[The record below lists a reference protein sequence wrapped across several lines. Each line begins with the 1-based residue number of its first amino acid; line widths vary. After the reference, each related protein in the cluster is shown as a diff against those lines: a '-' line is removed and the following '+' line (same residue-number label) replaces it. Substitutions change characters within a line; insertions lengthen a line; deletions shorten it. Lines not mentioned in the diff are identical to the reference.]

1 MSEINTHMSE
11 INASSRF
18 TKLSPSYNPAFT
30 QPLAAMEAQPKRE
43 KFIGFAH
50 DEASAHMLQAVLSPQ
65 LQDNNQ
71 IHVVDFRASLAILAA
86 MTTPEIVLVD
96 LSGEDQPINA
106 VMELAEVVEP
116 GTVVMAIGET
126 VNVNF
131 YRTVTKGMGIREYLP
146 KPLNHATLEQNFLPI
161 IGNMKRN
168 GGARRSGRFVV
179 FTGTRGG
186 VGTSTVATNLAWM
199 IGNELHRHTALVD
212 AELHTGTIA
221 LNLNLNANNGLGTA
235 LAVPERVDQL
245 LLERSMQPAGDRLH
259 VLAGQERLDQDFVYK
274 PGSGGTLISA
284 LHARYNF
291 VVMDAGNRLSAFSR
305 DLLNLAQQRI
315 IVMDPS
321 MVSVR
326 NLERLQG
333 LAGERPQTSRPLL
346 VLNKAQTPGG
356 LAQSYMEQSL
366 GLRFDA
372 VIPDLPRV
380 VPKASQF
387 GTPAASIRGPFRD
400 AIAGLARTLGAT
412 SSAEIP

>member
-1 MSEINTHMSE
+1 MSG
-11 INASSRF
+11 INASSSF
-18 TKLSPSYNPAFT
+18 PKLTPSRVAPSYNAAFA
-30 QPLAAMEAQPKRE
+30 QPLPPDQSLPKRE
-43 KFIGFAH
+43 KFIGFAR
-50 DEASAHMLQAVLSPQ
+50 DEASARMLHTVLAPQ
-65 LQDNNQ
+65 LRDSNQ
-71 IHVVDFRASLAILAA
+71 IHVVDFRASLAILSA
-86 MTTPEIVLVD
+86 MTTPEIVLID

-126 VNVNF
+126 INVNF
-131 YRTVTKGMGIREYLP
+131 YRTVTKGMGIKEYLP

-161 IGNMKRN
+161 ISNMAKDN
-168 GGARRSGRFVV
+168 TVRRSGRFVV
-179 FTGTRGG
+179 FAGTRGG
-186 VGTSTVATNLAWM
+186 VGTSTVATNLAWL

-221 LNLNLNANNGLGTA
+221 LNLNLNVNNGLGTA

-259 VLAGQERLDQDFVYK
+259 VLAGQEGLDKDFTYK

-291 VVMDAGNRLSAFSR
+291 VVMDAGNRLSPFSR

-326 NLERLQG
+326 NLERLHT
-333 LAGERPQTSRPLL
+333 LPGERSQSSRPLV
-346 VLNKAQTPGG
+346 VLNRAQTPGG
-356 LAQSYMEQSL
+356 LSQSYMEQSL

-372 VIPDLPRV
+372 VIPDLPRS

-387 GTPAASIRGPFRD
+387 GTPAASVRGPFRD
-400 AIAGLARTLGAT
+400 AIATLAKALGAT